1 MKEIQSTKSKIT
13 RRDSFVIR
21 IWQEEG
27 KPGWKGW
34 VQHARSGE
42 SSLIGFYRAPP
53 RQVGHHGPE
62 GSEIV
67 KIRKENLK

>member
-1 MKEIQSTKSKIT
+1 MKEIQSTKPKIT

-42 SSLIGFYRAPP
+42 SSLIRDLGDLLAFIERRLGKLDTTA
-53 RQVGHHGPE
+53 
-62 GSEIV
+62 
-67 KIRKENLK
+67 RKGLK